1 MHLQRWDGEICLY
14 KAMMLWGLQ
23 PFGINSHFLGFSIFP
38 CPVFPCPVFCRL
50 EVVLRMKFPMDVFRE
65 TARRRHGRLPFSPS
79 IYPSMHAVQVHFCK
93 NKMSCKAP
101 AMG

>member
-1 MHLQRWDGEICLY
+1 
-14 KAMMLWGLQ
+14 
-23 PFGINSHFLGFSIFP
+23 
-38 CPVFPCPVFCRL
+38 
-50 EVVLRMKFPMDVFRE
+50 MKFPMDVFKE